1 MAKKEV
7 KFGAKPPRKP
17 ATADEWV
24 AGNGS
29 RNGEEMKR
37 FTLDV
42 PVSLH
47 RRIKVQCAERGS
59 NMADEIRGLLEKHF
73 PAKS

>member
-7 KFGAKPPRKP
+7 KLGAKPQRKP

-24 AGNGS
+24 ESG
-29 RNGEEMKR
+29 RNGDQMKR
-37 FTLDV
+37 FTIDV
-42 PVSLH
+42 PLALH

-59 NMADEIRGLLEKHF
+59 NMADEIRTLLEKHF